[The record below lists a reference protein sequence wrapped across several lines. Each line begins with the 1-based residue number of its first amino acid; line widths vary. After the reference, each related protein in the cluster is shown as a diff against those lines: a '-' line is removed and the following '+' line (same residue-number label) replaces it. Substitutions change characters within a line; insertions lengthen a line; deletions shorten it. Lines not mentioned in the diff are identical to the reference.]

1 MIEDL
6 DSFLDRVNEALASET
21 DADIRA
27 LMSDLHPADI
37 AVVLESLPPD
47 ERVRVWDEIPLD
59 LMGEVLSEVNEGVRE
74 NLVEQG
80 DSDLIAHAISTLDI
94 DDIADLVPTLP
105 DDVIRNVLF
114 TSGDHSQED
123 LDAILAYPEDTAGG
137 LMNVDTITIRANIP
151 ISVVQRYLRLLGE
164 IPDYTDKLFIMN
176 RDNQLTGTLLTTDLL
191 TNDADKRVKEL
202 ADTDPVK
209 FDVMDSDEDVAAAF
223 ERYDLISA
231 PVVNSEGELLGR
243 VTIDDVVDVIREQAE
258 HEILAQAGLKE
269 EADIFA
275 PVIKTTRNRAVWL
288 GVNLITALIASWVIG
303 QFEGTIEKMVAL
315 AVLMPIVASMGGNAG
330 TQTMTLVI
338 RGLATDTI
346 GPHNAWRVLRK
357 ELSVGVLNGLL
368 WAVVTGSVAYFWYG
382 DYQLGIIVGIAMVIN
397 LVASALAGAFIPVF
411 FEKIGIDPALA
422 SGVALTT
429 ITDVVGF
436 FAILGLA
443 ALFLF

>member
-6 DSFLDRVNEALASET
+6 DNFLDQVNEALTSET
-21 DADIRA
+21 DADIRV

-37 AVVLESLPPD
+37 AVVLESLPPE
-47 ERVRVWDEIPLD
+47 ERVRVWDEVPLD
-59 LMGEVLSEVNEGVRE
+59 LMGEVLTEVNDGVRE

-94 DDIADLVPTLP
+94 DDVADLVPTLP

-114 TSGDHSQED
+114 TSGDHTQED

-137 LMNVDTITIRANIP
+137 LMNVDTITVRANIP

-164 IPDYTDKLFIMN
+164 IPEYTDKLFIVN
-176 RDNQLTGTLLTTDLL
+176 RNGQLTGTLFTTDLL
-191 TNDADKRVKEL
+191 TNDLEKRVREL

-231 PVVNSEGELLGR
+231 PVVNESGELLGR

-269 EADIFA
+269 EEDIFA

-346 GPHNAWRVLRK
+346 GAHNAWRVLRK
-357 ELSVGVLNGLL
+357 EFSVGVLNGLL

-382 DYQLGIIVGIAMVIN
+382 DYQLGIIVGVAMIIN
-397 LVASALAGAFIPVF
+397 LIASALAGAFIPVF